1 MGKPE
6 GLPTAASAA
15 VTSLRGGERR
25 RQLRL
30 KFSRPVRVGSEAKY
44 GHVEE
49 VRTTLNVSRDGLYFT
64 TSLEHYRVGML
75 TAVTFPYSPADP
87 VKMEEIGEVVRV
99 ERLGDGRTGIAA
111 LPHLTLAIQMWRKG
125 RTHTRPF
132 LD

>member
-64 TSLEHYRVGML
+64 TSLEHYSVGML
-75 TAVTFPYSPADP
+75 LKVTFPYSPVDP
-87 VKMEEIGEVVRV
+87 IKTEEIGEVVRV
-99 ERLGDGRTGIAA
+99 ERLADGRMGIAIKFFA
-111 LPHLTLAIQMWRKG
+111 PQTSAR
-125 RTHTRPF
+125 
-132 LD
+132 

>member
-6 GLPTAASAA
+6 GLPTAASTA

-64 TSLEHYRVGML
+64 TSLGHYRVGML

-99 ERLGDGRTGIAA
+99 EQLSDGRTGIAV
-111 LPHLTLAIQMWRKG
+111 R
-125 RTHTRPF
+125 F
-132 LD
+132 LLR